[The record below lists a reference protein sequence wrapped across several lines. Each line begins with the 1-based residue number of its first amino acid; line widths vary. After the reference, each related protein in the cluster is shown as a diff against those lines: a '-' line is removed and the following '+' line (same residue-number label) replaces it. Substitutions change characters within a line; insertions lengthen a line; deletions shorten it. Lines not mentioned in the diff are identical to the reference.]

1 MRHFQLLG
9 LAAIAAV
16 GIALADTAEAGL
28 RMEITDSN
36 GGGTIVFTDAGSP
49 GLVTANNTSSTFN
62 VDAQATSSV
71 TPGPAFQNSTSLN
84 ITALSAGTLTV
95 VVTEDAF
102 SLPPAGTFP
111 FNSIANASALTN
123 GLTVQVMTQI
133 NGTMLLDTV
142 LTSTADNPSI
152 TADVT
157 VSTPF
162 TITHTYI
169 ITATAPGQSTS
180 FDITTQAVPEP
191 ATLGLIGAGLAG
203 VGFAMR
209 RRRAKAA

>member
-9 LAAIAAV
+9 LAAVAAA

-28 RMEITDSN
+28 TMTITDSN
-36 GGGTIVFTDAGSP
+36 GGGPIVFTDGATP
-49 GLVTANNTSSTFN
+49 GLINVSLNSSTFRTDTQ
-62 VDAQATSSV
+62 VTSSV
-71 TPGPAFQNSTSLN
+71 TPGPAFQNSISSN
-84 ITALSAGTLTV
+84 ITALSAGTLTI

-111 FNSIANASALTN
+111 FNSIANASALTT
-123 GLTVQVMTQI
+123 GLTVEVVTQI

-157 VSTPF
+157 VPTPF
-162 TITHTYI
+162 TITHTYV